1 MLQAAF
7 SDGLFLDLLSHLQ
20 DLSTAPVI
28 DISRRQIAEA
38 LVVTVIVVVIDEGAD
53 LPFQV
58 AGQVVVFEQNP
69 VLHCLMP
76 ALDLALSLRM
86 MRCSSNVVHAL
97 GVEVVGQ
104 IGGDVGRTIVA
115 EQSRLL
121 DDRRLITP

>member
-1 MLQAAF
+1 MVLQAAF

-58 AGQVVVFEQNP
+58 AG
-69 VLHCLMP
+69 
-76 ALDLALSLRM
+76 R
-86 MRCSSNVVHAL
+86 
-97 GVEVVGQ
+97 
-104 IGGDVGRTIVA
+104 
-115 EQSRLL
+115 
-121 DDRRLITP
+121 